1 VKPAPK
7 KVHASKQT
15 VQNGKTNSQSHKN
28 ILKERIV
35 PREQRHNT
43 SKINMA
49 RDTLSNAWVQVFPPH
64 KRHNTK
70 RSWIFKT
77 CGSISCYS
85 VLRLL
90 NSLQVFGCTD
100 PSKFC
105 VCNLGD
111 CLVRSKESL
120 VAPVSGRILGMN
132 RHIHPYLA
140 HQWWLHN
147 LKSGNRT
154 MFDGDRQGE
163 KLKPDFTNAV
173 SSLCV
178 LTFSNHQRRR
188 SFFVRTPLQAWQSFH
203 QSFVE
208 TRSLTARDKNFN
220 KTRQLWAQAS

>member
-1 VKPAPK
+1 MKPAPK

-15 VQNGKTNSQSHKN
+15 VQNGKTKSQSHKN

-43 SKINMA
+43 SKINIA

-105 VCNLGD
+105 VIWETVWYDQKNLWSHPFPAEYWGWTD
-111 CLVRSKESL
+111 TSIHIWLISDGFTTSNRAT
-120 VAPVSGRILGMN
+120 APCSMAIDKGKSWSQTSQMLCHPFVS
-132 RHIHPYLA
+132 
-140 HQWWLHN
+140 
-147 LKSGNRT
+147 
-154 MFDGDRQGE
+154 
-163 KLKPDFTNAV
+163 
-173 SSLCV
+173 
-178 LTFSNHQRRR
+178 
-188 SFFVRTPLQAWQSFH
+188 
-203 QSFVE
+203 
-208 TRSLTARDKNFN
+208 
-220 KTRQLWAQAS
+220 